1 MSGPGLRS
9 NVAPVTEEINV
20 VDLPVTGTLPK
31 QLSGRYLRNGPNPRH
46 PTDHWFAGDG
56 MVHGVRLRE
65 GKASWYRNR
74 FVRTDSFDSPMPVY
88 QSDGSRNLHSSVAN
102 TNIVQHAGKI
112 LALVETS
119 LPYEITA
126 ELDTVGCH
134 DFAGRL
140 KDSMTAHPK
149 TCPKTGEL
157 HFFGYGNLHEPYVT
171 YHRANA
177 AGDLVVEQPVDVP
190 GLTMMHDFA
199 LTESYVIFID
209 LPVVFD
215 LQLAVS
221 GASMPYHWDGNY
233 GARIGLMQR
242 ADAAAPIRWFEID
255 PCYVFHVANAYEHG
269 GKVVLQAAKY
279 PYLWR
284 DGYSDTK
291 AVMWEWSIDPSR
303 GSVQERQIDDRNCEF
318 PRIDDRL
325 TGLSSGVVYA
335 AADNALLRYDV
346 NQGTCRSHELGQ
358 DQPGEAVFVPKTRAA
373 NEHDGYLLS
382 YVYRPATQTSDLVVL
397 DASQIAEPPVAIVHL
412 PRRVPNGFHGNWFT
426 D

>member
-1 MSGPGLRS
+1 MSTPRLPV

-31 QLSGRYLRNGPNPRH
+31 ELSGRYLRNGPNPRR

-56 MVHGVRLRE
+56 MVHGVRLLD

-74 FVRTDSFDSPMPVY
+74 FVRTESFDTPMPVY
-88 QSDGSRNLHSSVAN
+88 QFDGSRNLHSSVAN
-102 TNIVQHAGKI
+102 TNVVQHAGKI

-119 LPYEITA
+119 LPYEISA

-134 DFAGRL
+134 DFGGRL
-140 KDSMTAHPK
+140 EDSMTAHPK

-157 HFFGYGNLHEPYVT
+157 HFFGYGNLREPYVT

-177 AGDLVVEQPVDVP
+177 AGDLVVEQSVDVP

-199 LTESYVIFID
+199 MTESFVIFLD

-215 LQLAVS
+215 LQQART
-221 GASMPYHWDGNY
+221 GASMPYCWDGNY
-233 GARIGLMQR
+233 GARVGLMRR
-242 ADAAAPIRWFEID
+242 AEPAALIRWFEID
-255 PCYVFHVANAYEHG
+255 PCYIFHVANAYERNG
-269 GKVVLQAAKY
+269 TVVIQAVKY
-279 PYLWR
+279 SYLWR

-291 AVMWEWSIDPSR
+291 AMMWEWIVDPAHD
-303 GSVQERQIDDRNCEF
+303 SVQERQIDDRACEF

-325 TGLSSGVVYA
+325 TGLASKVVYTA
-335 AADNALLRYDV
+335 TDNALLRY
-346 NQGTCRSHELGQ
+346 NTSEATCVSHEMGQ
-358 DQPGEAVFVPKTRAA
+358 DQPGEAVFVPKAGSA
-373 NEHDGYLLS
+373 NEYEGYLLS
-382 YVYRPATQTSDLVVL
+382 YVFRPATHTSDLVVL
-397 DASQIAEPPVAIVHL
+397 DAARIAAPPVAIVHL
-412 PRRVPNGFHGNWFT
+412 PRRVPSGFHGNWFA